1 MSREGIAHLSS
12 GDDIYNDY
20 HIPANSLVIANQ
32 W

>member
-1 MSREGIAHLSS
+1 MSHQGAPHLSTA
-12 GDDIYNDY
+12 DDVYNDY